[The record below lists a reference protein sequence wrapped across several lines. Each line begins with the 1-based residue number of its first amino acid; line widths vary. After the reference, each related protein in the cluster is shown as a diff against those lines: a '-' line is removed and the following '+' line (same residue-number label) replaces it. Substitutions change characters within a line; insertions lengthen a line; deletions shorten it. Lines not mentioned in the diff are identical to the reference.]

1 MNILIIEDDKEIA
14 EFIQTH
20 FVKSGHQ
27 AQMVHDG
34 QLGYELALEKSFD
47 VLIVD
52 RMLPSMDG
60 LSIITELRAKGVE
73 TPIIILSALG
83 EVDDRI
89 KGLTTGGDD
98 YLTKPF
104 EFAELL
110 IRAINLH
117 ERQQKLQAQMPVT
130 EYRCRDLKMDLLSHR
145 VYRGDQEI
153 VLQTREFK
161 LLEYLLKNV
170 DKVVTRTMLLEN
182 VWEYNFDPQTNIIDV
197 HISRLRQKISQFGGD
212 QMIDTVRGSGY
223 ILH

>member
-1 MNILIIEDDKEIA
+1 MNVLIIEDDKEIA
-14 EFIQTH
+14 AFIHQN
-20 FVKSGHQ
+20 FIKAGHQ
-27 AQMVHDG
+27 TEMVCDG
-34 QLGYELALEKSFD
+34 QEGFDKALTGGFD
-47 VLIVD
+47 VLVVD
-52 RMLPSMDG
+52 RMLPSKDG
-60 LSIITELRAKGVE
+60 LSIIADLRAKGVE

-89 KGLTTGGDD
+89 KGLTSGGDD

-110 IRAINLH
+110 VRSVNLY
-117 ERQQKLQAQMPVT
+117 ERQQKLQAQLPVT
-130 EYRCRDLKMDLLSHR
+130 EYHCRDLRMDLLTHR
-145 VYRGDQEI
+145 VYRNGQEV

-197 HISRLRQKISQFGGD
+197 HISRLRQKLSQFGDD

-223 ILH
+223 ILR